1 VKKRADR
8 LEQLSDEKRHRLRKD
23 LKVLRYAIEF
33 FASILPS
40 EKTKAFLRQLRSL
53 QDRFGYLND
62 VALARTLPEMLG
74 AEEAGDPELGE
85 AIGFVLGWHSS
96 RATRELA
103 EAAKQWKRLKRLAKP
118 WK

>member
-1 VKKRADR
+1 
-8 LEQLSDEKRHRLRKD
+8 
-23 LKVLRYAIEF
+23 
-33 FASILPS
+33 
-40 EKTKAFLRQLRSL
+40 
-53 QDRFGYLND
+53 
-62 VALARTLPEMLG
+62 MLG